1 MKRSESE
8 KLRGDAP
15 GSVEMIQDSPGQE
28 APTSSRRGGRPWL
41 KRTLG
46 VTTVL
51 LLLLVSVVLGR
62 TLLYRPRMLPVKP
75 VEALP
80 VDERRAAEHLAR
92 TLSIPTIS
100 SDTTGSAELAVF
112 QQLHAAL
119 EEMFPLTHKV
129 LRREVVADK
138 SLLYILE
145 GTEPS
150 LKPIL
155 LLGHTDVV
163 SIEQDTQADWKV
175 PPFEGRIVDG
185 TVWGR
190 GARDFK
196 LGVVASLEAV
206 ELLLERGYRPRRSVY
221 LAFGHDEEIGG
232 AQGAGRLSALLMSRG
247 LQFEYVLDEG
257 LMITTGVAPGVT
269 APVAMVGVAEK
280 GNLTLE
286 LVVKSEG
293 GHSSLPPRDTAIGVL
308 SQALA
313 RVEARQMP
321 LHLEEPINQLLDVLG
336 PEMDFA
342 TRVVFANRWLFGKLL
357 EQRLS
362 RKPVTDA
369 LLHTTTA
376 ITLVEGGIKRTVL
389 PRRARALI
397 NFRILPGDSV
407 ASVVEHVHKVV
418 DDPRVEINTL
428 EVSRFEPSPVS
439 STETAGYRTLDRTIR
454 EVFPSVL
461 VAPSLFMARAD
472 ARYYQDLSR
481 AVYRFSPQ
489 RMSREEMSQLHGTNE
504 RIPVSELA
512 EAVRFYA
519 QLIRNSDALDTP

>member
-28 APTSSRRGGRPWL
+28 EPTGPRRGRRPWF

-46 VTTVL
+46 VVTVL

-62 TLLYRPRMLPVKP
+62 TLLYRPQVLPVKP
-75 VEALP
+75 VEDLP

-92 TLSIPTIS
+92 AISIPTIS
-100 SDTTGSAELAVF
+100 SDTMGSAELAVF
-112 QQLHAAL
+112 QRLHVAL
-119 EEMFPLTHKV
+119 EEMFPLTHKT
-129 LRREVVADK
+129 LRREVVADG
-138 SLLYILE
+138 SLLYIFE
-145 GTEPS
+145 GTDTS

-155 LLGHTDVV
+155 LMGHTDVV
-163 SIEQDTQADWKV
+163 NVEESTLGNWKV

-221 LAFGHDEEIGG
+221 LAFGHDEESRGTH
-232 AQGAGRLSALLMSRG
+232 GAGRLSALLKSRG
-247 LQFEYVLDEG
+247 LQFEYILDEG
-257 LMITTGVAPGVT
+257 LMVTTGLAPGLT
-269 APVAMVGVAEK
+269 APVALVGVAEK
-280 GNLTLE
+280 GNLNLE
-286 LVVKSEG
+286 LVVESEG
-293 GHSSLPPRDTAIGVL
+293 GHSSLPPLDTAIGVL
-308 SQALA
+308 SRALA
-313 RVEARQMP
+313 RVEEQQLP
-321 LHLEEPINQLLDVLG
+321 LHRDGPISQLLDVLG

-357 EQRLS
+357 EQQLA
-362 RKPVTDA
+362 RKPATNA

-376 ITLVEGGIKRTVL
+376 ITLVEGGISRTVL
-389 PRRARALI
+389 PRRAQALI

-407 ASVVEHVHKVV
+407 ASVVEHVRKVV
-418 DDPRVEINTL
+418 DDPRVQIRPL
-428 EVSRFEPSPVS
+428 DIALFEPSPVS
-439 STETAGYRTLDRTIR
+439 STETAGYRALDRTIR
-454 EVFPSVL
+454 EVYPSAR
-461 VAPSLFMARAD
+461 VAPSLFMAQTD
-472 ARYYQDLSR
+472 TRYYQGLSS
-481 AVYRFSPQ
+481 AIYRFSPQ
-489 RMSREEMSQLHGTNE
+489 RLSPAEMNQLHGTNE
-504 RIPVSELA
+504 RVPVSDVA

-519 QLIRNSDALDTP
+519 QLIRNSDAME